1 MNRFL
6 CKLLTALLSAWLALA
21 APIGTAQAQATSTA
35 PGAAAT
41 PDEFIRLLGNGILDR
56 IREDPQLKAGDV
68 QGILKFVD
76 ETVMPNVDFERMTA
90 LATGRHWRQATPQQQ
105 RQLMAEFRTVLV
117 RTYAGAVASVKDQQL
132 RMKPMRAPGEGGEYV
147 VRSEI
152 VSTRS
157 EPIEISYRV
166 EKSPSGWKIFD
177 FNVMGVWLI
186 EAYRGQFSQEL
197 SARGMD
203 GLIQALAERNRKF
216 TQAKTN

>member
-1 MNRFL
+1 
-6 CKLLTALLSAWLALA
+6 
-21 APIGTAQAQATSTA
+21 
-35 PGAAAT
+35 
-41 PDEFIRLLGNGILDR
+41 
-56 IREDPQLKAGDV
+56 
-68 QGILKFVD
+68 
-76 ETVMPNVDFERMTA
+76 MPNVDFERMTA

-132 RMKPMRAPGEGGEYV
+132 RIKPMRGQGEQGEYV

-152 VSTRS
+152 VSNRG

-166 EKSPSGWKIFD
+166 EKSTSGWKIFD

-197 SARGMD
+197 NARGMD

-216 TQAKTN
+216 TQAKAN